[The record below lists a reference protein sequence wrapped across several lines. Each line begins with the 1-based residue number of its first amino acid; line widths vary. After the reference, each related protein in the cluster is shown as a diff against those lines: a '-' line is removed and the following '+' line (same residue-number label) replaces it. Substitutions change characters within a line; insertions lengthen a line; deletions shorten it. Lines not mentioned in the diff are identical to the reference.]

1 MSALIFGFDVTLVS
15 RLRVYR
21 VRLADNEAVLDQ
33 LPDVLS
39 AVSGADLSSFIGVKP
54 DLLLAA
60 FQYRRGQAEIRCVE
74 KQIRLLLS
82 SNVAALGLGHFNKHT
97 DALSAFERVI
107 SKNCS
112 SITQKCQSHS
122 C

>member
-1 MSALIFGFDVTLVS
+1 M
-15 RLRVYR
+15 
-21 VRLADNEAVLDQ
+21 RLADNEAVLDQ

-39 AVSGADLSSFIGVKP
+39 AVSGTDLCSFIGVKP

-60 FQYRRGQAEIRCVE
+60 FQYGRGQAEIRCVE

-107 SKNCS
+107 SKNGS
-112 SITQKCQSHS
+112 TIIQKYQPLS